1 MVCKCMTK
9 NNELFFVYFKIYSYF
24 CSAFCSAKHSIVMFD
39 FENTVA
45 EIEWKVRKLIEEN
58 NRLRTVEAE
67 LTERCQQLQKEIDN
81 NNIVINNLKEQQTI
95 IKLGN
100 ALTQEGDS
108 AEIKLK
114 INQLIRSID
123 KTLLLINKTEAK

>member
-1 MVCKCMTK
+1 
-9 NNELFFVYFKIYSYF
+9 
-24 CSAFCSAKHSIVMFD
+24 MFD

-100 ALTQEGDS
+100 ALTQKGDS